1 MSSPRWSHFLNSLW
15 LEFWLPLPLL
25 GVFFWLGGNLV
36 TDRVLSRP
44 YTTVNTLQ
52 ADTQP
57 EVWLSVTVLLIKAEI
72 DKSEGL
78 TLVEVMADDST
89 LKKLELEF
97 PTTEFER
104 VEALI
109 AQELGL
115 SRETVRRL
123 ARYQVKD

>member
-1 MSSPRWSHFLNSLW
+1 LA
-15 LEFWLPLPLL
+15 
-25 GVFFWLGGNLV
+25 

-44 YTTVNTLQ
+44 YTTVDTLQ

-57 EVWLSVTVLLIKAEI
+57 EVQLSVTVLLIKAEI
-72 DKSEGL
+72 DKGEGL
-78 TLVEVMADDST
+78 TLVEVIADDST
-89 LKKLELEF
+89 LTKLELEL
-97 PTTEFER
+97 PTTDFER

-115 SRETVRRL
+115 SHEIVRRL